1 MKQKLGLEHCNVLL
15 KLINVFILP
24 ALLRRVGNVLST
36 ISSNKDSPEKVKAKP
51 NAKQTTKDMVRDFI
65 FEIFIEDCLIS

>member
-1 MKQKLGLEHCNVLL
+1 MFLS
-15 KLINVFILP
+15 LP

-36 ISSNKDSPEKVKAKP
+36 NSSNKDSPGKVNTEP